1 MSAPLAGTVLMVRP
15 AAFGFSADAAD
26 SNVFQHRPT
35 ESVQAAA
42 LAEFDG
48 VVTALRA
55 EGVEVIVADDTP
67 SPPKPDAVF
76 PNNWVSCHADGTRI
90 VYPMAVPSRRAE
102 RRADIVSMLGSV
114 GLGGRVVDLAG
125 LEAAGSFVEGTGS
138 LMFDHDAKVAYACR
152 SARTTDAGVAAVCGV
167 LGYRPVAFTCE
178 LDGVGVYHTNVVLA
192 LTPGLALWFGAGAGE
207 GKDRVE
213 EELRAA
219 GREILPLTE
228 AQVRS
233 FCGNVLALQGSNGP
247 VTVLSRTAWAA
258 FTPDQRVRLGRV
270 CVVDVPT
277 IERVGGGGARCMLAE
292 VTGPS
297 RSASSTS
304 GR

>member
-1 MSAPLAGTVLMVRP
+1 MSAPLARTVLMVRP

-35 ESVQAAA
+35 EPVHVAA

-48 VVTALRA
+48 VVAALRA
-55 EGVEVIVADDTP
+55 EGVEVIVVEDTP

-76 PNNWVSCHADGTRI
+76 PNNWVSCHAEGTRI

-102 RRADIVSMLGSV
+102 RRADVLAM
-114 GLGGRVVDLAG
+114 LGGRVVDLSG

-138 LMFDHDAKVAYACR
+138 LVFDHGAKVAYACR
-152 SARTTDAGVAAVCGV
+152 SARTTDAGVAAVCAV

-178 LDGVGVYHTNVVLA
+178 LDGTGVYHTNVVLA

-207 GKDRVE
+207 GRERVE
-213 EELRAA
+213 AELRAA
-219 GREILPLTE
+219 GRELLVLTE

-233 FCGNVLALQGSNGP
+233 FCGNVLAVQGANGP

-258 FTPDQRVRLGRV
+258 FTPAQRERLGRV

-292 VTGPS
+292 VVGAS